1 MSAAS
6 REERLV
12 TFEVAGSVY
21 ALPIADVL
29 EVAEV
34 GRPCAVPSLPI
45 HLAAVMNHHGDAL
58 PVVAPTVLFELSG
71 AEIPQPR
78 HLLVL
83 AGSAPDASASLAL
96 PVDRI
101 CGLVAGSAGTAREA
115 SGIVERRPIGGRV
128 VSILD
133 TKRLLARAAAAIEQA
148 GSRSDTGQQQ
158 GG

>member
-1 MSAAS
+1 MSLTS

-12 TFEVAGSVY
+12 TFEVAGAVY
-21 ALPIADVL
+21 AIPIADVL

-34 GRPCAVPSLPI
+34 ARSCAVPSLPSSV
-45 HLAAVMNHHGDAL
+45 AGVVNHHGEAL
-58 PVVAPTVLFELSG
+58 PVIAPSVLFEL
-71 AEIPQPR
+71 AELGVPEAQ

-83 AGSAPDASASLAL
+83 AGGSEGAPGVGL

-101 CGLVAGSAGTAREA
+101 CGLVPGSGGAARDA
-115 SGIVERRPIGGRV
+115 SGIVERRPIDGRV

-133 TKRLLARAAAAIEQA
+133 TKRLLARAAASIGLA
-148 GSRSDTGQQQ
+148 GAKGGPGAEQ